1 MLKGNFY
8 GEGFGKDFKGSKGI
22 KGIKELPGKRGT
34 AAAETAPR
42 Q

>member
-8 GEGFGKDFKGSKGI
+8 EEGFGKDFKGSKGI